1 VLPKDALRVSI
12 LRSLYL
18 SARFRGRIVVLR
30 GTRIRLDRGAR
41 IDVQPGCRVVFG
53 KDYTSGAP
61 ASLDMRRDARLTIY
75 GHGRVVIC
83 RGARFVILN
92 GGHVEIGG
100 ETAINCNVAITCAKH
115 IHIGR
120 NNLISWNRNIFDGNM
135 HELVVAGVPRPRS
148 RPVHLD
154 DHVWIGAGAT
164 VLSATIGAW
173 AVVGTGSVVTG
184 EVPGEV
190 VVSGN
195 PAQVVRKDVSWRL

>member
-1 VLPKDALRVSI
+1 MLPKDALRVSI

-61 ASLDMRRDARLTIY
+61 ASLDMRRDARLSIY

-100 ETAINCNVAITCAKH
+100 ETAINCNVAITCAQH

-120 NNLISWNRNIFDGNM
+120 NNLISWNTNIFDGNM
-135 HELVVAGVPRPRS
+135 HELVVAGVPRPRA